1 MAKLKPKEKAFYG
14 NFSQAA
20 HAAHAAAA
28 DLASLATGAAEVS
41 QRQAV
46 ADRLAALAAVADGE
60 YRAVLLALRASF
72 VTPFERTEIQALSR
86 SLAHA
91 VRHVETAGALVYLL
105 DPARLPAEFGA
116 LTDLLLQAGAATEET
131 VGKLRKLKGL
141 KHHHERIAQLAAE
154 AELHRRL
161 LLVHLT
167 SGEVDPLD
175 AIELHVISDELNAAV
190 GAFVEVAEAI
200 ETVLITEG

>member
-14 NFSQAA
+14 HFSQAA

-28 DLASLATGAAEVS
+28 DLATLSSGSADIA
-41 QRQAV
+41 QRQGV
-46 ADRLAALAAVADGE
+46 AERLAALAAVADGE
-60 YRAVLLALRASF
+60 YHAVLLALRASF

-91 VRHVETAGALVYLL
+91 VRHVETAGALVHLL
-105 DPARLPAEFGA
+105 DPAVLPAEFGA
-116 LTDLLLQAGAATEET
+116 LAGLLEQAGAATEET
-131 VGKLRKLKGL
+131 VGKLHKLKGL
-141 KHHHERIAQLAAE
+141 KHHHERIAELAAE
-154 AELHRRL
+154 AEFHRRL
-161 LLVHLT
+161 LLVRLT

-175 AIELHVISDELNAAV
+175 AIELHAISDELNAAV